1 MQSLIAVVA
10 LFLLCAPSLVAQT
23 QDDFRTEQVF
33 LAPDRTSYG
42 QTDTIRVDGV
52 VTCMAR
58 DNIRPYSRYVFFELI
73 SSEDSVIVRNK
84 IRLNDNGSFYS
95 VFPVDQ
101 LYRKG
106 TYYLRGYT
114 RFMENFFHDCFA
126 VSPILIGKELP
137 HNDSIIDDRVSIKFI
152 IPGNHIMAERPQ
164 HVSAV
169 LTNYLGFPIPDKSLT
184 ICDNEGKTTA
194 RATTSAAGYAHFV
207 FVPEKNKSYK
217 IRFSGSGV
225 EKEIELPSSS
235 VEKPIINA
243 VSKRNQVIFDIAGEY
258 PEHSRLYIFEK
269 NNGLIKTDLSERSG
283 VLALPNTPLGPVTLF
298 LTDPNNEILSELSVL
313 PGIKRTGSLEMADTV
328 KRGSDIS
335 YVIKDFNPDSCVTI
349 SRIIPDNDVWATSAR
364 RALLFSDLSSGIP
377 FPDNN
382 SQADVSRQDI
392 DAWLKSATFKR
403 FDIKEIADMDTLFS
417 YRILPEFS
425 MALKG
430 TIYDDASSKHPMN
443 KGTVVAY
450 NNYDRLPFD
459 TEVDSK
465 GRFSVN
471 VSDFPVGTEFFLQG
485 INNKGVIKSTI
496 ITVDPDT
503 FPTAEGV
510 SYINPFTRN
519 RYSTGETTI
528 SGEGNSKLRE
538 LPDVVIKARTQ
549 REESPND
556 KIFYGVRFKSR
567 EQIEERK
574 YNTLKDIIR
583 DMSFVELIPMKLEF
597 KSPEQEAQV
606 GSNHRYQAPQQPKQF
621 KLIYVPYSKRGATSG
636 LIPLLIDGTKIDLYE
651 YDTWMDQSAMN
662 IESVEQLSVA
672 EAKLIVPH
680 AMDGAINVI
689 LRRPGPSK
697 PKPSKG
703 TRVWPMGLTITPD
716 PSDNKIFAPK
726 EPGRYKLLVD
736 RISPDG
742 RIESYCKPIT
752 VE

>member
-1 MQSLIAVVA
+1 MSSLIAFIA
-10 LFLLCAPSLVAQT
+10 SLLLCAPYLVAQNR
-23 QDDFRTEQVF
+23 DDFRTEQIF
-33 LAPDRTSYG
+33 IAPDRTAYG
-42 QTDTIRVDGV
+42 LSDTVRVKGV
-52 VTCMAR
+52 VTCMAHN
-58 DNIRPYSRYVFFELI
+58 NIEPYSRYVYLELI
-73 SSEDSVIVRNK
+73 NSDDSVIVRNK
-84 IRLNDNGSFYS
+84 IRLNDNGTFYS
-95 VFPVDQ
+95 VFPIDQ

-114 RFMENFFHDCFA
+114 RFMENFSHDCFA
-126 VSPILIGKELP
+126 VSPVLIGKELP
-137 HNDSIIDDRVSIKFI
+137 HNDSIIDDRVSLKFI

-164 HVSAV
+164 QVSAV
-169 LTNYLGFPIPDKSLT
+169 LTNYLGFPLSDKSLT
-184 ICDNEGKTTA
+184 ICDNEGKTVVQS
-194 RATTSAAGYAHFV
+194 TTSTSGYAHFV
-207 FVPEKNKSYK
+207 FVTEKDKSYK
-217 IRFSGSGV
+217 IRFYDSGIK
-225 EKEIELPSSS
+225 KEIELPS
-235 VEKPIINA
+235 NA
-243 VSKRNQVIFDIAGEY
+243 KNSPVLSAFSKKNQIIFDIAGEY

-269 NNGLIKTDLSERSG
+269 NNGLIRTDLAERSG
-283 VLALPNTPLGPVTLF
+283 VLTLPNTPLGPVTLF
-298 LTDPNNEILSELSVL
+298 LTNPNNDILSELSVL
-313 PGIKRTGSLEMADTV
+313 PRIKRTGSLETVDTV

-349 SRIIPDNDVWATSAR
+349 SRIVPDNDIWVHSAR

-382 SQADVSRQDI
+382 SQAEVSRQDI

-403 FDIKEIADMDTLFS
+403 FNIKEIADMDTLFS

-430 TIYDDASSKHPMN
+430 TIYDDANSKHPMN

-465 GRFSVN
+465 GRFSIN
-471 VSDFPVGTEFFLQG
+471 VSDFPVGSEFFLQG

-503 FPTAEGV
+503 FPTADGLY
-510 SYINPFTRN
+510 YINPFARN
-519 RYSTGETTI
+519 RYSIGETTI

-538 LPDVVIKARTQ
+538 LPDVIIKARTQ
-549 REESPND
+549 REEIPND

-567 EQIEERK
+567 EQIEERN

-583 DMSFVELIPMKLEF
+583 DMSFVELRLVKLE
-597 KSPEQEAQV
+597 SREEETQI
-606 GSNHRYQAPQQPKQF
+606 GSNQRYKPQTSKQF
-621 KLIYVPYSKRGATSG
+621 KLIYVPFSKRGGPSG

-672 EAKLIVPH
+672 EAKLLVPF

-689 LRRPGPSK
+689 TRRPGPPK

-703 TRVWPMGLTITPD
+703 TRVWPMGLTITPP
-716 PSDNKIFAPK
+716 PSHSNLFAPK
-726 EPGRYKLLVD
+726 DPGRYKLLVD
-736 RISPDG
+736 LISTDG

>member
-58 DNIRPYSRYVFFELI
+58 DNIRPYSRYVFLELI

-114 RFMENFFHDCFA
+114 RFMENFSHDCFA

-269 NNGLIKTDLSERSG
+269 NNGLIKTVLSERSG
-283 VLALPNTPLGPVTLF
+283 MLALPNTPLGPVTLF

-328 KRGSDIS
+328 KIGSDIS

-349 SRIIPDNDVWATSAR
+349 SRIIPDNDVWAASAR
-364 RALLFSDLSSGIP
+364 RTLLFSDLSSDIP

-382 SQADVSRQDI
+382 SQAEVPRQDI

-403 FDIKEIADMDTLFS
+403 FDIKKIADMDTLFS

-430 TIYDDASSKHPMN
+430 TIYDDANSKHPMN

-503 FPTAEGV
+503 FPTADGV
-510 SYINPFTRN
+510 SYINPFARN

-549 REESPND
+549 REETPND
-556 KIFYGVRFKSR
+556 KVFYGVRFKSR
-567 EQIEERK
+567 EQIEERQ

-583 DMSFVELIPMKLEF
+583 DMSFVEIRAAALIDQELLDIYEAMKRRKAF
-597 KSPEQEAQV
+597 TK
-606 GSNHRYQAPQQPKQF
+606 
-621 KLIYVPYSKRGATSG
+621 IYVPWSTRGTLAG
-636 LIPLLIDGTKIDLYE
+636 VVYLLIDGTKIDYDE
-651 YDTWMDQSAMN
+651 YGMWMDISAVN

-672 EAKLIVPH
+672 EAKVLVPF
-680 AMDGAINVI
+680 APDGAINVI
-689 LRRPGPSK
+689 TRRPGPAK

-716 PSDNKIFAPK
+716 PSDNKLFASK
-726 EPGRYKLLVD
+726 ESGHYKLLVD
-736 RISPDG
+736 LISPDG

>member
-1 MQSLIAVVA
+1 M
-10 LFLLCAPSLVAQT
+10 
-23 QDDFRTEQVF
+23 
-33 LAPDRTSYG
+33 
-42 QTDTIRVDGV
+42 
-52 VTCMAR
+52 
-58 DNIRPYSRYVFFELI
+58 
-73 SSEDSVIVRNK
+73 
-84 IRLNDNGSFYS
+84 
-95 VFPVDQ
+95 
-101 LYRKG
+101 
-106 TYYLRGYT
+106 
-114 RFMENFFHDCFA
+114 
-126 VSPILIGKELP
+126 
-137 HNDSIIDDRVSIKFI
+137 
-152 IPGNHIMAERPQ
+152 
-164 HVSAV
+164 
-169 LTNYLGFPIPDKSLT
+169 
-184 ICDNEGKTTA
+184 
-194 RATTSAAGYAHFV
+194 
-207 FVPEKNKSYK
+207 
-217 IRFSGSGV
+217 
-225 EKEIELPSSS
+225 
-235 VEKPIINA
+235 
-243 VSKRNQVIFDIAGEY
+243 
-258 PEHSRLYIFEK
+258 
-269 NNGLIKTDLSERSG
+269 
-283 VLALPNTPLGPVTLF
+283 
-298 LTDPNNEILSELSVL
+298 
-313 PGIKRTGSLEMADTV
+313 
-328 KRGSDIS
+328 
-335 YVIKDFNPDSCVTI
+335 
-349 SRIIPDNDVWATSAR
+349 
-364 RALLFSDLSSGIP
+364 
-377 FPDNN
+377 
-382 SQADVSRQDI
+382 SRQDI

-621 KLIYVPYSKRGATSG
+621 KLIS
-636 LIPLLIDGTKIDLYE
+636 LLSTK
-651 YDTWMDQSAMN
+651 
-662 IESVEQLSVA
+662 
-672 EAKLIVPH
+672 K
-680 AMDGAINVI
+680 MDGVKN
-689 LRRPGPSK
+689 
-697 PKPSKG
+697 
-703 TRVWPMGLTITPD
+703 
-716 PSDNKIFAPK
+716 
-726 EPGRYKLLVD
+726 
-736 RISPDG
+736 
-742 RIESYCKPIT
+742 
-752 VE
+752 